1 MPEGSYQMVYLS
13 RERPESEDQ
22 VPLLAGISD
31 KPPAAADLSKE
42 AKPSTYKRLLLMA
55 RTGCGLS
62 VILTGLL
69 VYQVMSSTL
78 L

>member
-42 AKPSTYKRLLLMA
+42 ATPSTYKRLLLMA
-55 RTGCGLS
+55 RTG
-62 VILTGLL
+62 
-69 VYQVMSSTL
+69 
-78 L
+78 